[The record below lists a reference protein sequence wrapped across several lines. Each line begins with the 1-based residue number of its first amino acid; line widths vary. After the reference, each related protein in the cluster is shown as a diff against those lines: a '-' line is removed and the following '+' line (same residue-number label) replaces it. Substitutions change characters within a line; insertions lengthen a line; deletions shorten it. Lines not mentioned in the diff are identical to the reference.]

1 MSASFAETLK
11 ALRTERN
18 LSQQQLS
25 EKLFV
30 DRSSVAHWE
39 NGRRVPNAI
48 LMSRIAKAL
57 DVDVGFLLSTVT
69 GGDDEKPCVIV
80 VDDEKIILTGE
91 MTTLEKAMP
100 NASITG
106 FTNPL
111 EALEF
116 AKCNNVSIAF
126 TDIEMGRVNGI
137 DLCKSLIAINSTTNV
152 IFLTAF
158 PDYSYEAW
166 GTDASGFL
174 IKPITEATV
183 EKQLERLRYP
193 VTRLKNS

>member
-69 GGDDEKPCVIV
+69 GIEDEKPCVIV